1 MKIKENNVLSVIV
14 DDKFIVEYDHSIPFA
29 LNIYH
34 NNEEAKIHLKTA
46 PIDFEIH
53 DVEVGRETGSNIGY
67 SSNRTLK
74 NGMSNEK
81 RGLFAPSVYSVLNR
95 PRVQHGIRIRKD
107 LINHVIR

>member
-34 NNEEAKIHLKTA
+34 NNEEAKIHSKTA

-53 DVEVGRETGSNIGY
+53 DVERLM
-67 SSNRTLK
+67 TLAK
-74 NGMSNEK
+74 Q
-81 RGLFAPSVYSVLNR
+81 VYDVLGVN
-95 PRVQHGIRIRKD
+95 
-107 LINHVIR
+107 

>member
-14 DDKFIVEYDHSIPFA
+14 DDKFIVEYDRSIPFT

-53 DVEVGRETGSNIGY
+53 DMG
-67 SSNRTLK
+67 LL
-74 NGMSNEK
+74 MSLAK
-81 RGLFAPSVYSVLNR
+81 QIYDVLGVN
-95 PRVQHGIRIRKD
+95 
-107 LINHVIR
+107 

>member
-34 NNEEAKIHLKTA
+34 NNEEAEIHLKTA

-53 DVEVGRETGSNIGY
+53 DVERLM
-67 SSNRTLK
+67 TLAK
-74 NGMSNEK
+74 Q
-81 RGLFAPSVYSVLNR
+81 VYDVLGVN
-95 PRVQHGIRIRKD
+95 
-107 LINHVIR
+107 

>member
-14 DDKFIVEYDHSIPFA
+14 DDKFIVEYDHSIPFT

-53 DVEVGRETGSNIGY
+53 DMGLLMSLAKQIYDVLG
-67 SSNRTLK
+67 LK
-74 NGMSNEK
+74 
-81 RGLFAPSVYSVLNR
+81 
-95 PRVQHGIRIRKD
+95 
-107 LINHVIR
+107 